1 MRVRVT
7 PADRSLH
14 LTCSLADAHLS
25 RRKPF
30 SRLPLPEEQTRV
42 TDSTVVFTQ
51 ETNSAAAG
59 RDLGTR
65 LREGLSGHEP
75 DAVIVFASSQHEY
88 VTLLEGIHESCRP
101 GALVG
106 CSSAGEFVSGDRGE
120 GSASAVGI
128 RSDVMRFTA
137 GLGRNLR
144 SDREVAAK
152 DIASSFQGLTTHQYP
167 HRAAL
172 LLADAL
178 AGYTDD
184 FIEQLSLATLG
195 KYRFFGGGAGD
206 DARFTKTHVFFGT
219 EAFTDA
225 AVALEILATKPI
237 GVGVSHGWEP
247 ASEPLRV
254 TEANGSTVIS
264 LDAMPA
270 VEVFEEHAESTGQ
283 TFDRAD
289 PIPFFLHNVLG
300 IDTGSGYKL
309 RVPLAVLE
317 DGSIGCASDIPAGAT
332 VRIMKTTTKSAAD
345 AAVRA
350 VNSALGDM
358 RGTPPQVALFFDC
371 VATRLRM
378 GGEFGMEMDALQGA
392 LGDIPYVGCNTY
404 GQIARS
410 EGQFSGF
417 HNCTATVALLPN

>member
-1 MRVRVT
+1 M
-7 PADRSLH
+7 
-14 LTCSLADAHLS
+14 
-25 RRKPF
+25 
-30 SRLPLPEEQTRV
+30 
-42 TDSTVVFTQ
+42 TDSTVVFTK
-51 ETNSAAAG
+51 ETNSSAAG
-59 RDLGTR
+59 QDLGAR
-65 LREGLSGHEP
+65 VREGLADQAP
-75 DAVIVFASSQHEY
+75 DALIVFASSQHDY
-88 VTLLEGIHESCRP
+88 LPLLEAIHESCRP
-101 GALVG
+101 GVLVG

-128 RSDVMRFTA
+128 RSDVMRFKA

-144 SDREVAAK
+144 ADRSAAAGE
-152 DIASSFQGLTTHQYP
+152 IASSFQGLTSHQYP

-184 FIEQLSLATLG
+184 FIEQLSIATLG
-195 KYRFFGGGAGD
+195 NYRFFGGGAGD
-206 DARFTKTHVFFGT
+206 DARFTKTHVFCGR

-225 AVALEILATKPI
+225 AVALEILSSKPI

-247 ASEPLRV
+247 ASEALRV
-254 TEANGSTVIS
+254 TEADGSTVIS
-264 LDAMPA
+264 LNATPA

-283 TFDRAD
+283 RFDRND

-317 DGSIGCASDIPAGAT
+317 DGSIGCASDIPTGAT
-332 VRIMKTTTKSAAD
+332 VHIMRTTAQSAAD
-345 AAVRA
+345 AAMRA
-350 VNSALGDM
+350 VNSAMNDM
-358 RGTPPQVALFFDC
+358 RGTPPEVALFFDC

-378 GGEFGMEMDALQGA
+378 GGEFGMEMDALQRA
-392 LGDIPYVGCNTY
+392 LGSVPYVGCNTY

-417 HNCTATVALLPN
+417 HNCTATVALLPD